1 MEKLE
6 NDLKALMLK
15 TVDFQLDGKSL
26 RRGKIKIYNT
36 KQFHIKFSV
45 ENDGDLKEFE
55 LPYPFRITKIPQGY
69 IFNYALSAFIPRTE
83 EIYWKL
89 LCMNK
94 SEASRLH
101 NNFLYV
107 YTLSS

>member
-6 NDLKALMLK
+6 DNLKQLMLK

-26 RRGKIKIYNT
+26 RKGKIKVYNT
-36 KQFHIKFSV
+36 KQFHIKFNV
-45 ENDGDLKEFE
+45 ENDGDVKEFE

-89 LCMNK
+89 RCMSK
-94 SEASRLH
+94 SEASKLH
-101 NNFLYV
+101 DNFLYV
-107 YTLSS
+107 LTLSA

>member
-1 MEKLE
+1 MTNLE
-6 NDLKALMLK
+6 DDLKTLMLK

-26 RRGKIKIYNT
+26 RKGKIKIYNT
-36 KQFHIKFSV
+36 KQFHIKFQV
-45 ENDGDLKEFE
+45 ENDGDIKELE

-89 LCMNK
+89 KCMNK
-94 SEASRLH
+94 SEASKLH
-101 NNFLYV
+101 DNFLYV
-107 YTLSS
+107 MTLSA

>member
-1 MEKLE
+1 MEKLDS
-6 NDLKALMLK
+6 DLKNLILK

-26 RRGKIKIYNT
+26 RKGKIKVYNT
-36 KQFHIKFSV
+36 KHFHIKFNM
-45 ENDGDLKEFE
+45 ENDGETKEFE
-55 LPYPFRITKIPQGY
+55 LPYPFRITKIPEGY

-89 LCMNK
+89 RCMDK

-101 NNFLYV
+101 DNFLYV